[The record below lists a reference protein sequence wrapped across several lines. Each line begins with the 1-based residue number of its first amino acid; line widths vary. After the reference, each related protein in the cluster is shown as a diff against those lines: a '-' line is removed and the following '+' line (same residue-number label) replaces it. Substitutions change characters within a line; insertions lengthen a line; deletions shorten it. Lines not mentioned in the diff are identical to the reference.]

1 LVQAAERR
9 NNGLPTSSFDT
20 FFACTIILAAALIAT
35 GFVTS
40 TMQVRID
47 NTQGINEQSYLQAI
61 ADHIVTSPGTPSNWG
76 TSSSVPADFGLAASP
91 STIPYELDI
100 DKVTRL
106 NSLNNYSISYFDM
119 EIASKLNSI
128 AMGIAV
134 SQIMDV
140 SIEQS
145 SSSITSGDASFT
157 LSISTS
163 IDSEPVSASLN
174 CYVVANNYL
183 NNITSS
189 TSDTGLGFVTVQI
202 PSAADNAMVIVFAR
216 AAFDDRITS
225 YAVYNFENSTQ
236 ETVPNSDFLTLSPI
250 DYKLS
255 FSTNSSGLTIQNGYV
270 FSYAYQQNLPY
281 TQGTMQCAIP
291 EIVDESPLVIV
302 VYGVDN
308 GAYFQEWVSYPQVP
322 FNAGSDFSGSQRNV
336 FSYTVTINGALYK
349 LSISFGG
356 ATS

>member
-1 LVQAAERR
+1 
-9 NNGLPTSSFDT
+9 LPTSSFDT

-47 NTQGINEQSYLQAI
+47 NTKSINEESYLQAI
-61 ADHIVTSPGTPSNWG
+61 ADHIVTSPGTPNNWG
-76 TSSSVPADFGLAASP
+76 TSSSVPADFGLATSH

-119 EIASKLNSI
+119 EIASKLNNI
-128 AMGIAV
+128 AIGIAV

-145 SSSITSGDASFT
+145 SSSITGSGESFN

-183 NNITSS
+183 NNTTGS
-189 TSDTGLGFVTVQI
+189 TSDMGLGSVPVQT
-202 PSAADNAMVIVFAR
+202 PSGATNAMVIVFAR
-216 AAFDDRITS
+216 ASFDDRITS
-225 YAVYNFENSTQ
+225 YAIYNLENSTQ
-236 ETVPNSDFLTLSPI
+236 ETVSSSDFLTLSPI
-250 DYKLS
+250 DYKLN
-255 FSTNSSGLTIQNGYV
+255 FSTNSSDLTIQDGYV
-270 FSYAYQQNLPY
+270 FSYSHQQNLAYKP
-281 TQGTMQCAIP
+281 GAMQCPIP
-291 EIVDESPLVIV
+291 EIVDKSPLVV
-302 VYGVDN
+302 VVCGVND
-308 GAYFQEWVSYPQVP
+308 GTYFQEWVSYPQVP
-322 FNAGSDFSGSQRNV
+322 FNAGSDFSGSQKNV
-336 FSYTVTINGALYK
+336 FSYTVTINGVLYK
-349 LSISFGG
+349 LDISFGG
-356 ATS
+356 VAS